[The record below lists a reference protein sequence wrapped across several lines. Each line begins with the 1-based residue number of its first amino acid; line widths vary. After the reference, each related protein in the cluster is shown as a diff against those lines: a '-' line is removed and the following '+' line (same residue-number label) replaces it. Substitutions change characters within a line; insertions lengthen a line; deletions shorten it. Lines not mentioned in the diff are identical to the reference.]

1 MNSGYKALAVSVL
14 ESAVKDIVKR
24 KDKQR
29 KARAILF
36 FKSRIGEF
44 WCDVAG
50 VDLATLRDRLGLTA
64 EGEDVKHEDK
74 ERRKIPDTL

>member
-1 MNSGYKALAVSVL
+1 MNPGYKALAASVL

-24 KDKQR
+24 KDEQR
-29 KARAILF
+29 KDQAILF

-50 VDLATLRDRLGLTA
+50 VDLAVLRDKLDLTI
-64 EGEDVKHEDK
+64 EENDV
-74 ERRKIPDTL
+74 